1 MNGMKTQHG
10 RELTGVEMAQ
20 MVDEFSNAAGEKEA
34 ADFVSQVTTRTHRTL
49 QQRIM
54 NLFVKTIEAWAETKE
69 NWYDARNEATIK
81 LARKM
86 IAATG
91 DKYDRCLPLI

>member
-1 MNGMKTQHG
+1 MKTQHG
-10 RELTGVEMAQ
+10 RDLSGAELAM
-20 MVDEFSNAAGEKEA
+20 MVDEFVNCHDKEEMA
-34 ADFVSQVTTRTHRTL
+34 NFVAQVTTRTHRTL
-49 QQRIM
+49 QQKIM
-54 NLFVKTIEAWAETKE
+54 GLFVKTIEAWAETKE
-69 NWYDARNEATIK
+69 NWYDQRNEATIK